1 MENSKIGFIGGGN
14 MAASLIGGLREG
26 GAPAENI
33 IAGEPDPDRQQ
44 WLKQEFGIAVTDN
57 NADVVAQSDV
67 VILAVK
73 PQVMSAVLTPLKTTL
88 QAHRPL
94 LVSIAAGIRESD
106 LQRWAG
112 GGLAIVRVMPN
123 TPALVGAGAAGLY
136 ANELVDDD
144 RKALAQAIM
153 QAVGVAVWVD
163 AESELDLVTAIS
175 GSGPAY
181 FFYLMELMESAAI
194 KYGMDSGQ
202 ARLLTLETA
211 LGAAKLALLSEEGPA
226 ELRRKVTS
234 PGGTTEA
241 ALNAMQQGHLP
252 ETIEQAISAAARRS
266 RELAEEL
273 SE

>member
-14 MAASLIGGLREG
+14 MAASLIGGLLDG

-33 IAGEPDPDRQQ
+33 VVGEPDPDRRQ
-44 WLKQEFGIAVTDN
+44 WLAQEYSIAVTNN
-57 NADVVAQSDV
+57 NADVIARSEV

-73 PQVMSAVLTPLKTTL
+73 PQIMKTVLEPLQTAL
-88 QAHRPL
+88 QARRPL
-94 LVSIAAGIRESD
+94 LLSIAAGVREAD
-106 LQRWAG
+106 IQRWASG
-112 GGLAIVRVMPN
+112 DLAMVRVMPN

-136 ANELVDDD
+136 ANALVDEDQ
-144 RKALAQAIM
+144 KALVQAIL

-163 AESELDLVTAIS
+163 EESELDLVTAIS

-181 FFYLMELMESAAI
+181 FFYLMELMESAAM
-194 KYGMDSGQ
+194 KHGMDIDQ

-211 LGAAKLALLSEEGPA
+211 LGAAKLALLSDEGPA

-241 ALNAMQQGHLP
+241 ALAAMQQGKLP
-252 ETIEQAISAAARRS
+252 EIIEQAIRAATRRS
-266 RELAEEL
+266 RELAKEL